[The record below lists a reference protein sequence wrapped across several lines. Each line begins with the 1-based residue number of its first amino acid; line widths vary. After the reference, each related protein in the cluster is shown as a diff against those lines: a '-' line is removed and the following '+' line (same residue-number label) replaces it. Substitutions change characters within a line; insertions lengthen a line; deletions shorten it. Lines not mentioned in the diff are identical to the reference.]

1 MTITFYP
8 FGAGAGSGINE
19 AEWSELARY
28 FRATGVIGGG
38 LGLDDL
44 EGFADSTGMQVKVR
58 TGIAIL
64 EGHFLKSTDIE
75 TLPITTA
82 DGSNPRID
90 LIVARVDWVNNLCE
104 LDIVDGAA
112 SASPSPPALTRT
124 SSVYEIQLAE
134 VYVDTSVSTIDAG
147 DITDTREWS
156 VEGPL
161 VERVSITVI
170 LQEDAVPVIIPEMPT
185 NFTITGVRLEGDQSS
200 GSAEIDI
207 LVGAFGGSRS
217 SICASDLPAL
227 SSAKTLD
234 KTSFSGWTLS
244 ITKGQAFEVE
254 LTGSLTTHTI
264 LYATIIGEK
273 DVTNV

>member
-1 MTITFYP
+1 MTITYYP
-8 FGAGAGSGINE
+8 FGAGAGSGIDE
-19 AEWSELARY
+19 AEWSEMAKY
-28 FRATGVIGGG
+28 FRATGVIEGG
-38 LGLDDL
+38 LALNDL
-44 EGFADSTGMQVKVR
+44 EGYADSTGMQVKVKS
-58 TGIAIL
+58 GVAMI
-64 EGHFLKSTDIE
+64 EGHFLKSTAVE

-90 LIVARVDWVNNLCE
+90 LIVARVDWVNNDME
-104 LDIVDGAA
+104 LDVVDGAPA
-112 SASPSPPALTRT
+112 GSPSPPALTRT

-156 VEGPL
+156 VDGPQ

-170 LQEDAVPVIIPEMPT
+170 LQDDTVPVIIPEMPT
-185 NFTITGVRLEGDQSS
+185 DFTITGVRLEGDQAS

-207 LVGAFGGSRS
+207 LVGVFESSRS

-227 SSAKTLD
+227 SSAKYLD
-234 KTSFSGWTLS
+234 KTSFTSWTLD
-244 ITKGQAFEVE
+244 ILQGETFEIE
-254 LTGSLTTHTI
+254 LTGALTTHTI

-273 DVTNV
+273 DVTND